1 MRQTTSSFQRL
12 RVGVLLDGPR
22 ASRHLRDLLTF
33 LEFEPSLRL
42 VGVWFPA
49 GQAQPAGAG
58 LAARCRRAVWRLDAR
73 LARLGAAQDAGLG
86 VQKVDASPWPPGVA
100 GRHAHDHLEANNG
113 HGHGHGH
120 SHSHS
125 HGHAGPAAP
134 AGAAGHDHTRGHDHG
149 PGPAPAG
156 AVERHADDDRHGEV
170 PGPGQPQHAIAVD
183 LLVCAGALSDERLQ
197 PMLAGVRYG
206 AISLDFSLSAP
217 PDEARLGLAECLAG
231 AHQAGIVLRATSAG
245 ELKPWVIR
253 EGWFQTHW
261 SVGRTRA
268 VLMAAGLRMLKDAI
282 VQCQRWHEAAGD
294 GESLLAGGALCRAVW
309 PEGPQAMHH
318 WGRAQPLPPGPS
330 SGRLGPASFP
340 ELLAY
345 GRRTFGRLWR
355 KALDARRGRSYL
367 WQLGFMPAGD
377 PAAPEVAQV
386 RPAGAPGR
394 RFQADPF
401 LVLPDEPDGKPLVFI
416 EEWSPR
422 RRRGHI
428 SVLEV
433 DAGRDGVLAP
443 GQTVQ
448 LRHLGKV
455 IQTGHHLSF
464 PFHFRWQGE
473 HYLCPEA
480 SASGRITVWRARRF
494 PMDWEPAATLMRDVS
509 AVDTMLF
516 EAHGRWWMLTNLDR
530 TAGTLVAATRD
541 FHSELHLFH
550 ADDPLSSDWTPHP
563 MNPLRIDSYGGRN
576 AGLLVSDAGI
586 FRYGQMQAFDCYGHG
601 VAIYRITELST
612 TRYREELVRV
622 ISPGMLK
629 GVGGLHGLH
638 TFGQAGGLAVVDLL
652 HRGGLRDIDKKRG
665 GASGRGP
672 VQGE

>member
-1 MRQTTSSFQRL
+1 MKKPARSCTEPL

-42 VGVWFPA
+42 AGVWYPA
-49 GQAQPAGAG
+49 GQVQPAGAG
-58 LAARCRRAVWRLDAR
+58 LAARCRRAFCRLDAR

-86 VQKVDASPWPPGVA
+86 VQKVDASPWPPGMA
-100 GRHAHDHLEANNG
+100 RRHAHHARDHSVANNDR
-113 HGHGHGH
+113 
-120 SHSHS
+120 
-125 HGHAGPAAP
+125 GHAGPAAP
-134 AGAAGHDHTRGHDHG
+134 ARADGHAHAREHDHG
-149 PGPAPAG
+149 RGSAPAG
-156 AVERHADDDRHGEV
+156 AGRHADDDRHGEA
-170 PGPGQPQHAIAVD
+170 PGAGQPQHGIAVD

-231 AHQAGIVLRATSAG
+231 AHQAGIVLWATPAG
-245 ELKPWVIR
+245 GVAPWVIR

-261 SVGRTRA
+261 SLGRTRA

-282 VQCQRWHEAAGD
+282 VQCQRWHEAAGE
-294 GESLLAGGALCRAVW
+294 GGTVLTGGALCRAVW

-318 WGRAQPLPPGPS
+318 WGRPQPLSPGVSPD
-330 SGRLGPASFP
+330 RLGPAPLS

-401 LVLPDEPDGKPLVFI
+401 LVMPDEPDGKPLVFI

-433 DAGRDGVLAP
+433 DAGQDGVLAP
-443 GQTVQ
+443 EQAVQ

-530 TAGTLVAATRD
+530 SAGMLVAATRD
-541 FHSELHLFH
+541 YHSELHLFH

-576 AGLLVSDAGI
+576 AGLVVSDAGI

-652 HRGGLRDIDKKRG
+652 HRGGLRDINKKRG
-665 GASGRGP
+665 GAPGRGT